1 MRVRGDVAAEVAALD
16 RALARVVPAK
26 SPGNLLIGTWN
37 VRAFDRV
44 SPVWRSASGA
54 SPIRDLS
61 NVAAIAE
68 IVRRFDVVAVQEVR
82 RSAQAFL
89 AMMTVL
95 GPDWAYLVTDVT
107 DGRAGN
113 SERLAFVFDTT
124 RLRPSGLACELVVAA
139 SDNAAVAPDVVTS
152 QFARTLCR
160 QLRPGRIPL
169 HPGHA
174 ACRVRAGASG
184 PECGTGR
191 YRAMAGPVVA
201 QR

>member
-1 MRVRGDVAAEVAALD
+1 LATITDARPGDVAAEVAALA

-68 IVRRFDVVAVQEVR
+68 IVRRFDVVAVQEIR

-139 SDNAAVAPDVVTS
+139 SDNAAVAP
-152 QFARTLCR
+152 
-160 QLRPGRIPL
+160 
-169 HPGHA
+169 
-174 ACRVRAGASG
+174 
-184 PECGTGR
+184 
-191 YRAMAGPVVA
+191 MW
-201 QR
+201 